1 MNPELRRNIIVVGVL
16 VVVLGF
22 VVWFFG
28 MRETAQQAQIR
39 KNRAEAAAN
48 AKAGGTKGKSSPAT
62 KSGVSASI
70 SSVFQDADVN
80 INELIQN
87 IREVEFKYEDARE
100 ARNPMT
106 PLVGGTRFTPGGAA
120 KVGLPTGAGLDEN
133 LVYEANRKDVTGII
147 WDEVNPLAVIDEE
160 IVGVGYVFDERILV
174 KEIAELY
181 VVLSLKLDDNEELEI
196 VKELKE
202 Q

>member
-1 MNPELRRNIIVVGVL
+1 MTPDLRRNIIIIGSLVAAFALVIWLFVL
-16 VVVLGF
+16 
-22 VVWFFG
+22 
-28 MRETAQQAQIR
+28 RENPEMAQIR
-39 KNRAEAAAN
+39 KNQAAAAADRR
-48 AKAGGTKGKSSPAT
+48 AKGEGSAVSTT
-62 KSGVSASI
+62 GVSASI
-70 SSVFQDADVN
+70 SSVFQDTDVN

-100 ARNPMT
+100 ARNPMS
-106 PLVGGTRFTPGGAA
+106 PLVGGTRFTPGSAASYGREAGDGA
-120 KVGLPTGAGLDEN
+120 VDEN

-147 WDEVNPLAVIDEE
+147 WDDTRPLAVIDDE

-181 VVLSLKLDDNEELEI
+181 VVLSLKLDGNEELEI

>member
-1 MNPELRRNIIVVGVL
+1 MTPDLRRNIIIIGSLVAAFALVIWLFVL
-16 VVVLGF
+16 
-22 VVWFFG
+22 
-28 MRETAQQAQIR
+28 RENPEMAQIR
-39 KNRAEAAAN
+39 KNQAAAAADRRAEGEGSAVS
-48 AKAGGTKGKSSPAT
+48 TT
-62 KSGVSASI
+62 GVSASI
-70 SSVFQDADVN
+70 SSVFQDTDVN

-100 ARNPMT
+100 ARNPMS
-106 PLVGGTRFTPGGAA
+106 PLVGGTRFTPGSAASYGREAGGGA
-120 KVGLPTGAGLDEN
+120 VDEN

-147 WDEVNPLAVIDEE
+147 WDDTRPLAVIDDE

-181 VVLSLKLDDNEELEI
+181 VVLSLKLDGNEELEI